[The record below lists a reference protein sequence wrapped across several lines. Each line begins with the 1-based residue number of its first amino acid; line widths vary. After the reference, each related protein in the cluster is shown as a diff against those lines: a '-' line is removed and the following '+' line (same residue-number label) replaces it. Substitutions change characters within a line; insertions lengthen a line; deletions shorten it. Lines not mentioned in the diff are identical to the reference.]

1 MKGRVVFWF
10 ILDEQKS
17 AGMVLFR
24 LFGQR
29 CQSCSPKLFEHAMW
43 YPEEVIKVNHFLYR
57 QSSLASALLSQHH
70 WNNPKTLV
78 SEPKIMP
85 PPNSAWFGFIIKQ

>member
-10 ILDEQKS
+10 TFDEQRNV
-17 AGMVLFR
+17 GMVLFR

-43 YPEEVIKVNHFLYR
+43 YPKEVVKVSAVERLVHTRHN
-57 QSSLASALLSQHH
+57 SL
-70 WNNPKTLV
+70 K
-78 SEPKIMP
+78 
-85 PPNSAWFGFIIKQ
+85 

>member
-10 ILDEQKS
+10 SFDEQRNT
-17 AGMVLFR
+17 GLVLFR

-43 YPEEVIKVNHFLYR
+43 YPEEVVKV
-57 QSSLASALLSQHH
+57 SSAYTDENILQ
-70 WNNPKTLV
+70 T
-78 SEPKIMP
+78 
-85 PPNSAWFGFIIKQ
+85 